1 MDINVTTET
10 VKSPCIGVCAM
21 DDLTGL
27 CHGCYRTLDEIT
39 GWWDMDIA
47 SQKAL
52 LAETKKRQSEMIDFG
67 D

>member
-1 MDINVTTET
+1 MTTET
-10 VKSPCIGVCAM
+10 VKSPCIGVCVM

-52 LAETKKRQSEMIDFG
+52 LAETEKRQSEMIDFG